1 MAQGLRKAR
10 HALRNGLLRNPA
22 SPAVGNYGVNNVFI
36 RAALISGSLNDH
48 AQAGHQVRRL
58 VSTADLASVA
68 VSEQLR
74 EQDQPVLT
82 RITNAVAPVNHV
94 DSIVQSS
101 ATPPL
106 SPQTP
111 SSPRNRLKITLE
123 EADKPRYWTHVPQW
137 DTITRKEFISNAF
150 QTRNTVKSAR
160 DLERFLLTVLPERL
174 PTSKNPFLQHLKTRE
189 DFIRDAR
196 AGLEIASMEVR
207 LTPEILSLVDWT
219 SPLDDP
225 IRMQFI
231 SLKSSLLPDHQALT
245 LDSLGEKDDSPVP
258 GLVHRYPGRALF
270 LATSNCPVYCRYCT
284 RAYMVG
290 PATGS
295 TQKQPQK
302 PSLKRWE
309 VMFRHIEQHSEIQD
323 IVVSGG
329 DVYQLAPDH
338 LRMIGER
345 LLSIPHIRRFR
356 IASKGLSVNPGR
368 IIDPAD
374 SWGNTLIDL
383 SNQGRKMGKQV
394 CWHTHFNHPKEVT
407 WIAREAAHHLF
418 KNGVIV
424 RNQSVLQRGINDDK
438 DTMSALLKS
447 LADINVQPYYVYQH
461 DLTRSVEDLRTPLE
475 TILELDKHL
484 RGTLSGF
491 MMPAFVVDLPG
502 GGGKRLA
509 STYDMYNPDTGE
521 SVWSAPGLPGAKGKK
536 VYKYYDPRPLPA
548 TVEELQQLRVQQD
561 LMHKHKST
569 RPADFMKDHDE
580 ANAVGQADC
589 KVPAA
594 ASELR
599 QAVGMKEKRP
609 SISSHPTKAFLPIY
623 TPTAQPNGTISLH
636 AAPPSGYPSG

>member
-1 MAQGLRKAR
+1 M
-10 HALRNGLLRNPA
+10 
-22 SPAVGNYGVNNVFI
+22 
-36 RAALISGSLNDH
+36 
-48 AQAGHQVRRL
+48 RRL
-58 VSTADLASVA
+58 VSAALFG
-68 VSEQLR
+68 
-74 EQDQPVLT
+74 QPRQQEEPAPP
-82 RITNAVAPVNHV
+82 RITCSTATASKV
-94 DSIVQSS
+94 DSTIQSS
-101 ATPPL
+101 AAIQLTPL
-106 SPQTP
+106 TP
-111 SSPRNRLKITLE
+111 SSPSRTSHELALE
-123 EADKPRYWTHVPQW
+123 TGDKPRYWTHVPQW

-150 QTRNTVKSAR
+150 QVRNTVKSAR

-174 PTSKNPFLQHLKTRE
+174 PTSKRPFLEHLKTRE

-231 SLKSSLLPDHQALT
+231 SLKSSLLPDHKALT
-245 LDSLGEKDDSPVP
+245 LDSLGEQGDSPVP

-302 PSLKRWE
+302 PSLNRWE
-309 VMFRHIEQHSEIQD
+309 AMFRHIEQHSEIQD

-345 LLSIPHIRRFR
+345 LLGIPHIRRFR

-383 SNQGRKMGKQV
+383 SNQGRKIGKQV

-424 RNQSVLQRGINDDK
+424 RNQSVLQRGVNDDK
-438 DTMSALLKS
+438 DTMAALLKS

-509 STYDMYNPDTGE
+509 STYDKYDPVSGE
-521 SVWSAPGLPGAKGKK
+521 SVWSAPGLPGAKGKRE
-536 VYKYYDPRPLPA
+536 YKYYDPRPLPT
-548 TVEELQQLRVQQD
+548 TVKELQQLRVQQD

-569 RPADFMKDHDE
+569 RPEDFMRGHDVN
-580 ANAVGQADC
+580 NAVGHPDFQM
-589 KVPAA
+589 KG
-594 ASELR
+594 
-599 QAVGMKEKRP
+599 AVKENEKP
-609 SISSHPTKAFLPIY
+609 SHAFAHPTKTFPTTYAPTGQPIG
-623 TPTAQPNGTISLH
+623 PISLLS
-636 AAPPSGYPSG
+636 APPPGNPSE

>member
-1 MAQGLRKAR
+1 MAQRLGKFR
-10 HALRNGLLRNPA
+10 HALRFGLPRNTV
-22 SPAVGNYGVNNVFI
+22 SSTLGTSGTSS
-36 RAALISGSLNDH
+36 ALFRTALSSVSATDH
-48 AQAGHQVRRL
+48 ALVPPQIRRQ
-58 VSTADLASVA
+58 SSAAQSVQ
-68 VSEQLR
+68 SQ
-74 EQDQPVLT
+74 EQDQYIVP
-82 RITNAVAPVNHV
+82 AVT
-94 DSIVQSS
+94 DSNS
-101 ATPPL
+101 AIDKADPTVRPGAALPRLPHSRPDSPTHHGRTPQEDDEVP
-106 SPQTP
+106 
-111 SSPRNRLKITLE
+111 
-123 EADKPRYWTHVPQW
+123 YWTHVPQW
-137 DTITRKEFISNAF
+137 DSITSKEFISNSF
-150 QTRNTVKSAR
+150 QIRNTVKSAG
-160 DLERFLLTVLPERL
+160 DLQRFLLTVLPERL
-174 PTSKNPFLQHLKTRE
+174 PTSKNPVLKHLKTRDE
-189 DFIRDAR
+189 FIRDAR

-231 SLKSSLLPDHQALT
+231 TLKSSMLPDHPALT

-295 TQKQPQK
+295 TQKLPQK
-302 PSLKRWE
+302 PSRSRWE
-309 VMFRHIEQHSEIQD
+309 VMFRHIEQHSDIQD

-329 DVYQLAPDH
+329 DVYQLPPDQ
-338 LRMIGER
+338 LRLIGER

-383 SNQGRKMGKQV
+383 SNQGRKVGKQV

-407 WIAREAAHHLF
+407 WIVKKAAHHLF

-424 RNQSVLQRGINDDK
+424 RNQSVLQRGVNNDPA
-438 DTMSALLKS
+438 TMSALIKS
-447 LADINVQPYYVYQH
+447 LADINIQPYYVYQH
-461 DLTRSVEDLRTPLE
+461 DLTRSVEDLRTPLQD
-475 TILELDKHL
+475 ILMLDKHL

-509 STYDMYNPDTGE
+509 STYNHYDPATGE
-521 SVWSAPGLPGAKGKK
+521 STWSAPGLPGAKGIR
-536 VYKYYDPRPLPA
+536 KYTYWDPRPLPA

-569 RPADFMKDHDE
+569 QPKDFMRDHEGAD
-580 ANAVGQADC
+580 AVGQADHQ
-589 KVPAA
+589 VSAA
-594 ASELR
+594 ASELDR
-599 QAVGMKEKRP
+599 AADTKGQRAHASAYPKRTFPMTFAPISQP
-609 SISSHPTKAFLPIY
+609 SDH
-623 TPTAQPNGTISLH
+623 ISLGT
-636 AAPPSGYPSG
+636 APPSDHFSK